1 MLPGMD
7 VRFAKG
13 LNRRLKMHLYNTLNQ
28 TDKARRWAGVN
39 TAPGTAIAGP
49 GNLAAFSDINALF
62 ALANSA
68 AVNTQPGRGVVP
80 DYVKLIANT
89 PGTGVPRFVV
99 TLDNIPR
106 GVTANS
112 NVVIGN
118 ADSDSLATASSIA
131 FVQLGALTPTAAS
144 TKRAIIAQDYL
155 RGAALIAGDEILI
168 TFAEPTTGLGSTVA
182 TISTRM
188 HFPIGLVTLGP
199 GGLLLIHS
207 YGQTTAT
214 TWELEAGWWELS

>member
-1 MLPGMD
+1 
-7 VRFAKG
+7 
-13 LNRRLKMHLYNTLNQ
+13 MHLYNTLNQ
-28 TDKARRWAGVN
+28 TDKGRRWVGVN
-39 TAPGTAIAGP
+39 TTPGTAIAGP

-62 ALANSA
+62 AMTNNA
-68 AVNTQPGRGVVP
+68 APAAAPGRGVVP
-80 DYVKLIANT
+80 DYIKLIANT
-89 PGTGVPRFVV
+89 PGTGVPRLVV

-106 GVTANS
+106 GVVANL

-118 ADSDSLATASSIA
+118 ADSDSIATGSSIVFA
-131 FVQLGALTPTAAS
+131 QLGALTPAAAS
-144 TKRAIIAQDYL
+144 AKRVILAQDYL

-182 TISTRM
+182 TIATRM
-188 HFPIGLVTLGP
+188 HVPVGLVTLGA
-199 GGLLLIHS
+199 GGLLLVHS